1 MRFLKNERRSTDGP
15 SDFKETGKRQGPE
28 LPVKSIE
35 GSHMPTRSTL
45 GQVGQLRQTGQRVK
59 GGTGGQGGVGQG
71 IDEEKQE
78 DGEEEK
84 DHLSAAEHFDQ
95 HPSISPQ
102 LHAFTFY
109 SRQASFTLLVLLNF
123 NNNLVRSLVVTVN

>member
-1 MRFLKNERRSTDGP
+1 
-15 SDFKETGKRQGPE
+15 
-28 LPVKSIE
+28 
-35 GSHMPTRSTL
+35 MPTRSTL
-45 GQVGQLRQTGQRVK
+45 GQVGQLRQTGQGVK
-59 GGTGGQGGVGQG
+59 GETGGQGGVGQG

-95 HPSISPQ
+95 HPSISLQ

-123 NNNLVRSLVVTVN
+123 NNSQLVSVQLTPGFTLLFLLSHRKVSVWVSRKLDYW